1 MKKLISLVV
10 LVAIVASFLVLGS
23 KQEDGI
29 TPSPVAQGST
39 LTESS
44 SLTTQPGL
52 PKTAP
57 SDSNSEPGDAPLAG
71 ELQTDQ
77 TQTVEEVRPATE
89 AYASAEEALAAVLNG
104 SKDYNDSIL
113 EQFTLPGA
121 DCSWCA
127 EFYTSVR
134 EKATNPATSQEQRA
148 YLAEI
153 LAISGR
159 PENIET
165 LVESI
170 KMARS
175 NEEADLYAEA
185 IELALGDVEITKYL
199 ANQMVS
205 PNDTLREASVA
216 AITNQGTLTA
226 VELLSKH
233 VEERGDPDGY
243 YASGIGPAELIP
255 DEEAL
260 PYVQELIE
268 RRDAY
273 SHLWV
278 KSAMN
283 AGIPG
288 LRIVFDELEN
298 SPNPANDGAL
308 LKDAID
314 HINLEDGLMELTS
327 QVIARNKSEEAVKL
341 AKKIQEEFNQQEN
354 EGAQSIAQ

>member
-1 MKKLISLVV
+1 MKKLILLVV
-10 LVAIVASFLVLGS
+10 LVAIVASFLVLRS

-29 TPSPVAQGST
+29 TPPPGAQGSKP
-39 LTESS
+39 TESS
-44 SLTTQPGL
+44 ALTTPTNLQ
-52 PKTAP
+52 TAP
-57 SDSNSEPGDAPLAG
+57 SDSSSEPGDPSLTG
-71 ELQTDQ
+71 QLQTDQ
-77 TQTVEEVRPATE
+77 TQTVEEVRSATE

-127 EFYTSVR
+127 EFYTSIR

-148 YLAEI
+148 YVAEI

-170 KMARS
+170 KMSRT
-175 NEEADLYAEA
+175 NEEADIYAEA

-268 RRDAY
+268 RRNAY

-298 SPNPANDGAL
+298 SPNPATDGAL
-308 LKDAID
+308 VKDAID

-327 QVIARNKSEEAVKL
+327 SVIARNKSEEAVKL
-341 AKKIQEEFNQQEN
+341 AKKIQEEFNQQED